1 MGGSPTKLF
10 GINDAWA
17 GTRWRRIL
25 VQEGL
30 HLIGVSP
37 HRVPLDLT
45 LRPVANSL
53 HGSVA
58 IITHITVLYLY
69 SSSLMQSAVAYYVQ
83 ER

>member
-37 HRVPLDLT
+37 HRVTLDLT
-45 LRPVANSL
+45 LRAVANSL
-53 HGSVA
+53 DPSVT
-58 IITHITVLYLY
+58 ITHITVLYLY
-69 SSSLMQSAVAYYVQ
+69 STMSNAECSSS
-83 ER
+83 